1 MLKDLSIIIIIMV
14 VVRHVVITVKAAAS
28 MSRDFIRSSM
38 ELNIIIQRYFDRDYK
53 GKFVVLVLT
62 IDFVKYNSFHSHE
75 LC

>member
-1 MLKDLSIIIIIMV
+1 MLKDLSIIIIMV

-28 MSRDFIRSSM
+28 MSRGFIRSSM

-62 IDFVKYNSFHSHE
+62 IDLVKYNSFHSHE